1 MKKIP
6 LISSA
11 VLLVLLCV
19 SVSYWVLQLMQPPVR
34 KLVAPAAAT
43 PTANVESVAT
53 LFGGAIATATNYQLK
68 GVVLANPMNQSVA
81 IIAVDGKPP
90 QAYPMKT
97 ELNPGV
103 TLEQV
108 FANYV
113 LLSDNGVSK
122 RIDLPQDASS
132 AEQISPVPINS
143 RLGYRAPAAPSAQAI
158 DMQAARE
165 MFAGENTVAARN
177 ARSRLSPPG
186 NPPAAPPTSNLIP
199 PSPLAPPPAP
209 EPQK

>member
-1 MKKIP
+1 MKNIP

-19 SVSYWVLQLMQPPVR
+19 SVSYWVLQLIQPPAR
-34 KLVAPAAAT
+34 KIVAPVAAT
-43 PTANVESVAT
+43 PVANVGSVAT

-103 TLEQV
+103 TLDQV
-108 FANYV
+108 FASYV

-132 AEQISPVPINS
+132 AEQISPVPRNT

-158 DMQAARE
+158 DMQAARD
-165 MFAGENTVAARN
+165 MFAGENSVAARN

-186 NPPAAPPTSNLIP
+186 NLPAPPTSNLIP
-199 PSPLAPPPAP
+199 PSPLAPPSAP